1 LGDSGG
7 RDDTQQKI
15 TPNGSE
21 VIAVPTSPGIDS
33 PFPAQAPRVEADMS
47 WGRAHR
53 LAATLPRALG
63 AERVPLAGAHGRTL
77 AADAH
82 SAALLPGTDTAAMDG
97 FAVAGPGPW
106 RVTGQILAGRS
117 AAGLRGLEAGT
128 AVEIA
133 TGAPVPD
140 GADAVVPVEIC
151 HVEGDTLRSDRA
163 GTDRTHIR
171 RAGEDL
177 TPGMLLAAAGTP
189 VTATLVGLAAHAGLD
204 HLMVRRSP
212 RVRLT
217 ATGDEVVPSGIP
229 APGQVRDALSPLLTA
244 LLGHTG
250 ATPAGAVLVP
260 DRAELLEAAITA
272 ADWDVMV
279 VTGSSSVGRADH
291 LHPVLNRQN
300 ARWRV
305 DGVACRPG
313 HPQALAE
320 LPGGRWVVGLPG
332 NPYAALVGAV
342 TLLRPLLD
350 ALQGRTPRV
359 PLRLP
364 VAGDVRPFPTGTRL
378 LPVRIE
384 GDHAIVVPGSRPASL
399 LSAATADAL
408 AVIPPGWTRDAAADL
423 LPVQ

>member
-1 LGDSGG
+1 MS
-7 RDDTQQKI
+7 
-15 TPNGSE
+15 
-21 VIAVPTSPGIDS
+21 TSPGIDANL
-33 PFPAQAPRVEADMS
+33 PAQLPRVEADMA
-47 WGRAHR
+47 WARAHR
-53 LAATLPRALG
+53 LAGTLPRALG
-63 AERVPLAGAHGRTL
+63 AERVTLAGAHGRTL
-77 AADAH
+77 AEDAR

-97 FAVAGPGPW
+97 YAVAGPGPW
-106 RVTGQILAGRS
+106 RTAGQVLAGRL
-117 AAGLRGLEAGT
+117 ADGLPRLEAGT

-133 TGAPVPD
+133 TGAPVPG
-140 GADAVVPVEIC
+140 GADAVIPIEIC
-151 HVEGDTLRSDRA
+151 RVDGDTVRLGEEASP
-163 GTDRTHIR
+163 DRTHIR

-177 TPGMLLAAAGTP
+177 TPGMLLAPAGTP
-189 VTATLVGLAAHAGLD
+189 VTATLAGLAAHAGLD
-204 HLMVRRSP
+204 HLMVSRSP

-217 ATGDEVVPSGIP
+217 ATGDEVIAAGIP

-250 ATPAGAVLVP
+250 AAPAGTAHVP
-260 DRAELLEAAITA
+260 DRAELLDAAIA
-272 ADWDVMV
+272 APDWDVMV

-291 LHPVLNRQN
+291 LHPVLNGQG
-300 ARWRV
+300 ARWHV

-359 PLRLP
+359 PLRLQ
-364 VAGDVRPFPTGTRL
+364 VTGDIRPYRAGTRL

-384 GDHAIVVPGSRPASL
+384 GGHAAVVPGSRPASL

-408 AVIPPGWTRDAAADL
+408 AVIPPDWTPGTAADL
-423 LPVQ
+423 LTVR